1 MLAAA
6 GDVDRRDLGPAR
18 QLAEIGAAP
27 DRAVGEQPVDVAI
40 GVGLNGR
47 REEQEVLAP
56 RKMLAREG
64 RAQENALKVI
74 RVNVSFTPGSVWISL
89 VTKWPMSVFSS
100 R

>member
-18 QLAEIGAAP
+18 QLAGIGAAP
-27 DRAVGEQPVDVAI
+27 DRAMGEQPVDVAI

>member
-1 MLAAA
+1 VFAAS
-6 GDVDRRDLGPAR
+6 GDIDWRDLGPAR
-18 QLAEIGAAP
+18 QLPGMRAAP
-27 DRAVGEQPVDVAI
+27 DHAMGEQPVDDAV
-40 GVGLNGR
+40 GVRLKGG

-56 RKMLAREG
+56 RQMLARKG

-74 RVNVSFTPGSVWISL
+74 RVKVSFTPGSVWIWL

>member
-1 MLAAA
+1 MFAAA
-6 GDVDRRDLGPAR
+6 GDIHRRDLSAAWQVAR
-18 QLAEIGAAP
+18 LGATA
-27 DRAVGEQPVDVAI
+27 DRAMGEQPVDVAV
-40 GVGLNGR
+40 GVGLEGR

-74 RVNVSFTPGSVWISL
+74 RVKVSFTPGSVWIWL
-89 VTKWPMSVFSS
+89 VTKWPMSVFAS

>member
-1 MLAAA
+1 MFAAA
-6 GDVDRRDLGPAR
+6 GGVDRRNLSPAR
-18 QLAEIGAAP
+18 QLPGIGAAT
-27 DRAVGEQPVDVAI
+27 DRAMGKQPVDVAV
-40 GVGLNGR
+40 GVGLEGR

-56 RKMLAREG
+56 RKMLARKG

-74 RVNVSFTPGSVWISL
+74 RVNVSFTPGSVWIWL

>member
-1 MLAAA
+1 MFATV
-6 GDVDRRDLGPAR
+6 GDIDRRDLGPAR
-18 QLAEIGAAP
+18 QLPGMGAAT
-27 DRAVGEQPVDVAI
+27 DRTMGEQLVDVAV
-40 GVGLNGR
+40 GVRLQGR

-56 RKMLAREG
+56 REMPARSG
-64 RAQENALKVI
+64 RAQENALNVI

>member
-1 MLAAA
+1 MFAAA
-6 GDVDRRDLGPAR
+6 GDIDRRNLSPAR
-18 QLAEIGAAP
+18 QLPGIGAAT
-27 DRAVGEQPVDVAI
+27 DRTMGEQLIDVAVGVRLER
-40 GVGLNGR
+40 G

-56 RKMLAREG
+56 REMPARNG
-64 RAQENALKVI
+64 GAQENALNVI